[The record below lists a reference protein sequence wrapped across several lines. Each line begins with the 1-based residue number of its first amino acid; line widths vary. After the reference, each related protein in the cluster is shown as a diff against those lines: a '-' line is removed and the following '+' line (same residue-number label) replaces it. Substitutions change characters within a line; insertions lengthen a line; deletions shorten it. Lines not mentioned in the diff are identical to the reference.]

1 MAYLPENHNNY
12 VLDVEPTR
20 LDLDIASDLHENTFP
35 NVDQLLAK
43 ARFASAV
50 FTQYSQEQVDKIV
63 YAVVRAAISH
73 SKDFAKLAAEETR
86 MGLFEDKILKNIV
99 ASEFLYNQ
107 IKDKKTVGVIKEL
120 NNEQMVEVAEPVGV
134 IAALTPVTNPT
145 STVIYKSII
154 SLKTRNAIVFSP
166 HLMSSKCVSYTAE
179 ILYKAAL
186 EAGAPEG
193 CIGWLK
199 RNSKLRKQT
208 NYLMHHKE
216 VDLVF
221 ATGGTTMVKVA
232 YSSGKPAIGVGS
244 GNTPVYV
251 HKSCDVAGAAMD
263 ICISKTF
270 DNGTECPSEQTIVV
284 DSDIY
289 DSTLEEFK
297 KLNCH
302 ICTKEEVQKLI
313 PVVISSE
320 TEAMNYK
327 FVGKEAFKIAESA
340 GFSVPKET
348 KILLCQIDSDDKNH
362 PLLKEKL
369 MPVLAVLKAVSESDA
384 LSKCLLVNHSGGTG
398 HTAGIFANDSS
409 VISKFQDLI
418 NAGRII
424 INQPTSLGGLGGFYN
439 NLPTTLSFG
448 CGTGGGNSTTENVNI
463 YNLLNL
469 KRVPKRQTTPM
480 WFRVPNQIYFNS
492 GSLSVL
498 QTISANNIFIITDS
512 IIEKLGLLK
521 KVLENIPANATVKI
535 FSEVEP
541 EPSKEMIDKGLLQLE
556 KFNPDLFIAVGGGSV
571 IDACKAIR
579 LFYEC
584 PDVRFEDLSVDFVD
598 FRKRAVKF
606 PMLGKTKLIAIPT
619 TSGTGSEVSP
629 ACVISDKNKNIKISL
644 FDYNLTPDIAI
655 IDSELVVDLPAI
667 ATADTAI
674 DAFTHAME
682 AFVSIF
688 SSDYTDAMCLQA
700 MKIITDVLPK
710 VLKSPQ
716 DLDLRQKMHN
726 AATMAG
732 MAFSNASVGINH
744 ALAHALGAK
753 FGIPHGRANAVFLLS
768 VIDFNSA
775 VPSKFMPFSNYK
787 QFIAPEK
794 YAQISETLGCRGSDS
809 KELIIEL
816 KEKIK
821 NILLECKLPTR
832 ISELGIKLDDY
843 LPSIPELIDKTIN
856 DLSLRTNPRLP
867 LVEELEVV
875 LRNAY

>member
-1 MAYLPENHNNY
+1 MAYHPNDKHNNSI
-12 VLDVEPTR
+12 LEEPTR
-20 LDLDIASDLHENTFP
+20 LDLDIASELQENTFP

-63 YAVVRAAISH
+63 YAVVRAAINH

-86 MGLFEDKILKNIV
+86 MGLFEDKVLKNIV

-120 NNEQMVEVAEPVGV
+120 KREQMVEVAEPVGV

-199 RNSKLRKQT
+199 RNSKLRKQA
-208 NYLMHHKE
+208 NYLMHHEE

-251 HKSCDVAGAAMD
+251 HKSCDVASAAMD

-289 DSTLEEFK
+289 DLTLEEFK

-302 ICTKEEVQKLI
+302 ICTSEETQKLT
-313 PVVISSE
+313 PVVISPE

-327 FVGKEAFKIAESA
+327 FVGKSAYKIAESA
-340 GFSVPKET
+340 GFNVSKET
-348 KILLCQIDSDDKNH
+348 KILICQINANDKNH
-362 PLLKEKL
+362 PLLREKL
-369 MPVLAVLKAVSESDA
+369 MPVLTVLKASSESDA

-398 HTAGIFANDSS
+398 HTAGIFANDNSI
-409 VISKFQDLI
+409 ISKFQDLI

-463 YNLLNL
+463 YNLLNI

-480 WFRVPNQIYFNS
+480 WFRVPNQVYFNS
-492 GSLSVL
+492 GSISVL
-498 QTISANNIFIITDS
+498 QNISANNIFIVTDS
-512 IIEKLGLLK
+512 TLEKIGILK
-521 KVLENIPANATVKI
+521 KILENVPNNAIVKI
-535 FSEVEP
+535 FSEVES

-584 PDVRFEDLSVDFVD
+584 PDVKFEDLSVDFVD

-606 PMLGKTKLIAIPT
+606 PMLGKTKLVAIPT

-629 ACVISDKNKNIKISL
+629 ACVISDKKKNIKVSL

-655 IDSELVVDLPAI
+655 VDSDLVIDLPAM
-667 ATADTAI
+667 ATADTGI

-688 SSDYTDAMCLQA
+688 SSDYTDAMCLQSL
-700 MKIITDVLPK
+700 KIISDVLPK
-710 VLKSPQ
+710 ILKCSH

-768 VIDFNSA
+768 VIDFNSV

-794 YAQISETLGCRGSDS
+794 YAQIAKVLGCKGSDL

-816 KEKIK
+816 KDKVR
-821 NILLECKLPTR
+821 NLLVECKLPTR

-843 LPSIPELIDKTIN
+843 LLSIPELIDKTIN